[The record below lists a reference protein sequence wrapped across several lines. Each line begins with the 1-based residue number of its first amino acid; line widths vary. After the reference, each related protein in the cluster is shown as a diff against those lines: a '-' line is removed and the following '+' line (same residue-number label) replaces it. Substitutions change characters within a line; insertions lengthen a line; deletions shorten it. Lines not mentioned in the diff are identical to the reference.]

1 MNSHGPVTVLYKNW
15 KQAVVQQHSCLR
27 VKHISYGK
35 ILNKFPRD
43 IQQKG
48 SIPPSNHCVNRS
60 YLFKFEGC
68 SRKNE
73 FS

>member
-48 SIPPSNHCVNRS
+48 SIHPIIV
-60 YLFKFEGC
+60 
-68 SRKNE
+68 
-73 FS
+73 